1 MKINTIKNIALGLFL
16 ASVALVGCKEEI
28 DPAANAVQTESPTVT
43 FAATGAA
50 DQVVPVYADG
60 EWVADCEADWVT
72 ISPMSGNGAVD
83 VTISVTDNLASDGT
97 VDAPREALVIFRGKY
112 IERQG
117 ELTVYQKGDNYRD
130 AVEMS
135 IADAAK
141 LEDGKFAK
149 IPEAQIVAAA
159 SDGIVVKDATSLMF
173 VTYKGEVKVG
183 DKVYIA
189 GEKVT
194 NGGIASIVAGQVDVL
209 STAEVTYP
217 APVDLL
223 ANLDPSK
230 ATEIL
235 YVGVEAGLLGRNLQ
249 FETSLPV
256 SVTLLDPA
264 VGGVDLDAVNMHN
277 VKVEAYFVGLNG
289 TTVNLVVTK
298 VEDLGL
304 NDDLKAYFFD
314 DFSWM
319 KSFLDE
325 YNTTATPVG
334 DAVGTD
340 NPSAEAPNLRTA
352 GGLAGLLDEFLAR
365 GYEDL
370 NSSAKVIYPQQYYW
384 KFGKTSTA
392 SANNNGGLK
401 LPAMELEGSEL
412 INAELDFDWSPHMT
426 GSGNIDKVSVVVE
439 LEGSGFFDNGTKIS
453 DPFVHELEKGNLNW
467 HHVKVLLK
475 GVNNT
480 TRITI
485 RPLEYASVT
494 PDQQRWHL
502 DNIKVSD
509 SDIPYKDPVY
519 ANLTVSDEIVT
530 FEGTPLAPFELKIK
544 SDKDWTITKGF
555 ETDWFSLDVMEG
567 LADEE
572 ATVKVL
578 CQPSTSITLRK
589 GTITIASADTRK
601 TIYVVQ
607 SAAGGELEPLI
618 SIIGGNSG
626 NVGFDEGSF
635 KLGVQANVTYQVEAD
650 ASWVTFEELPET
662 RAIVE
667 ASEFVVKYEA
677 NAADQPRTAR
687 IRVFNADLNIESVY
701 TLTQAAYETGIYFF
715 EDFTWVAPWADAYG
729 SEDSVADDNSSG
741 KAPNVYTQA
750 SHQEY
755 DGVGY
760 ANGGAGVEGYP
771 SFLTEFANRGYVDV
785 NAAVQALYTQKYYL
799 KIGKGSCHTGLKL
812 PAMELEGAEATDV
825 VLSFDWSAHMTGSG
839 NIDKLQIVVEL
850 EGEGVCADSQK
861 KISLPVSPNQDKGDL
876 KWQNVKFLLKGVNNA
891 TRISIRPTVLDDSD
905 GITQKRWHIDNIK
918 VAKPKA
924 TVLAAWDLSSEG
936 MASYADT
943 WGGVDPGTFRKDAGD
958 GGLYIAANAGGSGKL
973 TYVQIDKNE
982 IDVNGKARNVCGSTG
997 EPYVEGQWPG
1007 DSWNFTADHSIP
1019 AGSIVAA
1026 SFYSRTSG
1034 TGMKYWLVEYLD
1046 GDTWKPAMPTVTE
1059 EIEGQ
1064 TITYNVNH
1072 NNTKEFHIQFAVTTT
1087 VDMSQFHI
1095 RETCLVNTQASGKGP
1110 LEAPNGGTIRIKGAE
1125 MSPVIVMY

>member
-230 ATEIL
+230 ATDIL

-256 SVTLLDPA
+256 AVTLLDPA

-277 VKVEAYFVGLNG
+277 VKLEAYFVGLNG

-319 KSFLDE
+319 KPFLDE

-701 TLTQAAYETGIYFF
+701 TLTQAAYESGVYFMDTF
-715 EDFTWVAPWADAYG
+715 DWISDLAVAAGAGDSMGNDKDDNAKNAYTAVEGFADALAAQGY
-729 SEDSVADDNSSG
+729 EDLLPGTNTIYLQT
-741 KAPNVYTQA
+741 N
-750 SHQEY
+750 
-755 DGVGY
+755 
-760 ANGGAGVEGYP
+760 
-771 SFLTEFANRGYVDV
+771 
-785 NAAVQALYTQKYYL
+785 YL
-799 KIGKGSCHTGLKL
+799 KFSKTSNTNGIKL
-812 PAMELEGAEATDV
+812 PAIMYGETTDV
-825 VLSFDWSAHMTGSG
+825 VLSFDWGVHVGGGGA
-839 NIDKLQIVVEL
+839 DAVEIVVEL
-850 EGEGVCADSQK
+850 EGNGTVVAEPIPHTAGNWEWQTQKYYLSGVDD
-861 KISLPVSPNQDKGDL
+861 N
-876 KWQNVKFLLKGVNNA
+876 
-891 TRISIRPTVLDDSD
+891 TRIIIKPSAYTGEVDA
-905 GITQKRWHIDNIK
+905 TKTYYRWYIDNIK

-936 MASYADT
+936 MASYVDT

-1110 LEAPNGGTIRIKGAE
+1110 LEAPNGGTVRIKGAE

>member
-16 ASVALVGCKEEI
+16 ASAALVGCKEEI

-256 SVTLLDPA
+256 AVTLLDPA

-319 KSFLDE
+319 KPFLDE

-340 NPSAEAPNLRTA
+340 NPSAEAPNLRTS

-701 TLTQAAYETGIYFF
+701 TLTQAAYESGVYFMDTF
-715 EDFTWVAPWADAYG
+715 DWISDLAVAAGAGDSMGNDKDDNAKNAYTAVEGFADALAAQGY
-729 SEDSVADDNSSG
+729 EDLLPGTNTIYLQT
-741 KAPNVYTQA
+741 N
-750 SHQEY
+750 
-755 DGVGY
+755 
-760 ANGGAGVEGYP
+760 
-771 SFLTEFANRGYVDV
+771 
-785 NAAVQALYTQKYYL
+785 YL
-799 KIGKGSCHTGLKL
+799 KFSKTSNTNGIKL
-812 PAMELEGAEATDV
+812 PAIMYGETTDV
-825 VLSFDWSAHMTGSG
+825 VLSFDWGVHVGGGGA
-839 NIDKLQIVVEL
+839 DAVEIVVEL
-850 EGEGVCADSQK
+850 EGNGTVVAEPIPHTAGNWEWQTQKYYLSGVDD
-861 KISLPVSPNQDKGDL
+861 N
-876 KWQNVKFLLKGVNNA
+876 
-891 TRISIRPTVLDDSD
+891 TRIIIKPSAYTGEVDA
-905 GITQKRWHIDNIK
+905 TKTYYRWYIDNIK

-936 MASYADT
+936 MASYVDT

-1110 LEAPNGGTIRIKGAE
+1110 LEAPNGGTVRIKGAE

>member
-16 ASVALVGCKEEI
+16 ASAALVGCKEEI
-28 DPAANAVQTESPTVT
+28 DPAANAVQTESPSVT

-50 DQVVPVYADG
+50 EQVVPVYADG

-83 VTISVTDNLASDGT
+83 VTVSVTDNLASDGT

-117 ELTVYQKGDNYRD
+117 ELIVYQKGDNYRD

-217 APVDLL
+217 SPVDLI

-235 YVGVEAGLLGRNLQ
+235 YVSVEAGLLGRNLQ

-277 VKVEAYFVGLNG
+277 VKLEAYFVGLNG

-319 KSFLDE
+319 KPFLDE

-401 LPAMELEGSEL
+401 LPAMELEGSGL

-701 TLTQAAYETGIYFF
+701 TLTQAAYESGVYFMDTF
-715 EDFTWVAPWADAYG
+715 DWISDLAVAAGAG
-729 SEDSVADDNSSG
+729 DSMGNDKDDNAKNAYTAVDGFADLLASQGYEDLFPSSETIYLQT
-741 KAPNVYTQA
+741 N
-750 SHQEY
+750 
-755 DGVGY
+755 
-760 ANGGAGVEGYP
+760 
-771 SFLTEFANRGYVDV
+771 
-785 NAAVQALYTQKYYL
+785 YL
-799 KIGKGSCHTGLKL
+799 KFSKGKNTNGIRL
-812 PAMELEGAEATDV
+812 PSINFDGATEV
-825 VLSFDWSAHMTGSG
+825 VLSFDWGVHVGSG
-839 NIDKLQIVVEL
+839 GPDQVELVVEL
-850 EGEGVCADSQK
+850 EGNGQVNRTSTVHTAGNWEWQSEKFFLTGVDETTR
-861 KISLPVSPNQDKGDL
+861 IVL
-876 KWQNVKFLLKGVNNA
+876 KPSTFTGVVDAGYYRWYLDNVKVTK
-891 TRISIRPTVLDDSD
+891 
-905 GITQKRWHIDNIK
+905 
-918 VAKPKA
+918 AKA
-924 TVLAAWDLSSEG
+924 NVLAAWDLSSEG

-1110 LEAPNGGTIRIKGAE
+1110 LEAPNGGTVRIKGAE

>member
-319 KSFLDE
+319 KPFLDE

-370 NSSAKVIYPQQYYW
+370 NQSAKVIYPQQYYW
-384 KFGKTSTA
+384 KFGKTD
-392 SANNNGGLK
+392 NHGGIK

-439 LEGSGFFDNGTKIS
+439 LEGSGFFENGTKIS

-480 TRITI
+480 TRIMI
-485 RPLEYASVT
+485 RPLEFASAT

-626 NVGFDEGSF
+626 NVGFDAGSF
-635 KLGVQANVTYQVEAD
+635 KLGVQANVAYQVEAD

-662 RAIVE
+662 KAIVE

-677 NAADQPRTAR
+677 NAVEQPRTAR

-701 TLTQAAYETGIYFF
+701 TLTQAAFETGIYFMDTF
-715 EDFTWVAPWADAYG
+715 DWISDLAVAAGAGDSMGNDKDDNAKNAYTAVEGFADALAAQGY
-729 SEDSVADDNSSG
+729 EDLLPGTNTIYLQT
-741 KAPNVYTQA
+741 N
-750 SHQEY
+750 
-755 DGVGY
+755 
-760 ANGGAGVEGYP
+760 
-771 SFLTEFANRGYVDV
+771 
-785 NAAVQALYTQKYYL
+785 YL
-799 KIGKGSCHTGLKL
+799 KFSKTSNTNGIKL
-812 PAMELEGAEATDV
+812 PAIMYGETTDV
-825 VLSFDWSAHMTGSG
+825 VLSFDWGVHVGGGGA
-839 NIDKLQIVVEL
+839 DAVEIVVEL
-850 EGEGVCADSQK
+850 EGNGTVVAEPIPHTAGNWEWQTQKYYLSGVDD
-861 KISLPVSPNQDKGDL
+861 N
-876 KWQNVKFLLKGVNNA
+876 
-891 TRISIRPTVLDDSD
+891 TRIIIKPSAYTGEVDA
-905 GITQKRWHIDNIK
+905 TKTYYRWYIDNIK

-1110 LEAPNGGTIRIKGAE
+1110 LEAPNGGTVRIKGAE

>member
-16 ASVALVGCKEEI
+16 ASAALVGCKEEI
-28 DPAANAVQTESPTVT
+28 DPAANAVQTESPSVT

-50 DQVVPVYADG
+50 EQVVPVYADG

-83 VTISVTDNLASDGT
+83 VTVSVTDNLASDGT

-117 ELTVYQKGDNYRD
+117 ELIVYQKGDNYRD

-256 SVTLLDPA
+256 AVTLLDPA

-277 VKVEAYFVGLNG
+277 VKLEAYFVGLNG

-319 KSFLDE
+319 KPFLDE

-701 TLTQAAYETGIYFF
+701 TLTQAAYESGVYFMDTF
-715 EDFTWVAPWADAYG
+715 DWISDLAVAAGAG
-729 SEDSVADDNSSG
+729 DSMGNDKDDNAKNAYTAVDGFADLLASQGYEDLFPSSETIYLQT
-741 KAPNVYTQA
+741 N
-750 SHQEY
+750 
-755 DGVGY
+755 
-760 ANGGAGVEGYP
+760 
-771 SFLTEFANRGYVDV
+771 
-785 NAAVQALYTQKYYL
+785 YL
-799 KIGKGSCHTGLKL
+799 KFSKGKNTNGIRFPSINFD
-812 PAMELEGAEATDV
+812 GATEV
-825 VLSFDWSAHMTGSG
+825 VLSFDWGVHVGSG
-839 NIDKLQIVVEL
+839 GPDQVELVVEL
-850 EGEGVCADSQK
+850 EGNGQVNRTSTVHTAGNWEWQSEKFFLTGVDETTR
-861 KISLPVSPNQDKGDL
+861 IVL
-876 KWQNVKFLLKGVNNA
+876 KPSTFTGVVDAGYYRWYLDNVKVTK
-891 TRISIRPTVLDDSD
+891 
-905 GITQKRWHIDNIK
+905 
-918 VAKPKA
+918 AKA
-924 TVLAAWDLSSEG
+924 NVLAAWDLSSEG
-936 MASYADT
+936 MKVYADT
-943 WGGVDPGTFRKDAGD
+943 WGGIDPGTYDKNAGD
-958 GGLYIAANAGGSGKL
+958 GGKYIAANAGGQGML

-982 IDVNGKARNVCGSTG
+982 VDINGKARRICGGTG
-997 EPYVEGQWPG
+997 EPYVEGQWVG
-1007 DSWNFTADHSIP
+1007 DSWNLTAETAVP
-1019 AGSIVAA
+1019 AGSLVG
-1026 SFYSRTSG
+1026 RT
-1034 TGMKYWLVEYLD
+1034 L
-1046 GDTWKPAMPTVTE
+1046 
-1059 EIEGQ
+1059 
-1064 TITYNVNH
+1064 
-1072 NNTKEFHIQFAVTTT
+1072 
-1087 VDMSQFHI
+1087 
-1095 RETCLVNTQASGKGP
+1095 
-1110 LEAPNGGTIRIKGAE
+1110 
-1125 MSPVIVMY
+1125 

>member
-16 ASVALVGCKEEI
+16 ASAALVGCKEEI
-28 DPAANAVQTESPTVT
+28 DPAANAVQTESPSVT

-50 DQVVPVYADG
+50 EQVVPVYADG

-83 VTISVTDNLASDGT
+83 VTVSVTDNLASDGT

-319 KSFLDE
+319 KPFLDE

-701 TLTQAAYETGIYFF
+701 TLTQAAFETGVYFQDNF
-715 EDFTWVAPWADAYG
+715 DWVSDLAVAAGAGDSMGNDKADTAPNAYTALDGFADALAAQGYEDLLPGTNTIYLQTNYLKFSKTSYTNGIKLPAIAYG
-729 SEDSVADDNSSG
+729 ETTDVILSFDW
-741 KAPNVYTQA
+741 
-750 SHQEY
+750 
-755 DGVGY
+755 GVHVGG
-760 ANGGAGVEGYP
+760 GGADEVELVVELEGNG
-771 SFLTEFANRGYVDV
+771 SV
-785 NAAVQALYTQKYYL
+785 NAVPVPHTAGNWEWQTQKYYL
-799 KIGKGSCHTGLKL
+799 
-812 PAMELEGAEATDV
+812 
-825 VLSFDWSAHMTGSG
+825 SG
-839 NIDKLQIVVEL
+839 VDDN
-850 EGEGVCADSQK
+850 
-861 KISLPVSPNQDKGDL
+861 
-876 KWQNVKFLLKGVNNA
+876 
-891 TRISIRPTVLDDSD
+891 TRIIIKPSTYTGEVDA
-905 GITQKRWHIDNIK
+905 TKTYYRWYIDNIK

-936 MASYADT
+936 MASYVDT

-1110 LEAPNGGTIRIKGAE
+1110 LEAPNGGTVRIKGAE

>member
-16 ASVALVGCKEEI
+16 ASAALVGCKEEI
-28 DPAANAVQTESPTVT
+28 DPAANAVATESPSVT
-43 FAATGAA
+43 FAATNAPE
-50 DQVVPVYADG
+50 QVVPVYADG

-83 VTISVTDNLASDGT
+83 VTVSVTDNLASDGT

-319 KSFLDE
+319 KPFLDE

-340 NPSAEAPNLRTA
+340 NPSAEAPNLRTT

-370 NSSAKVIYPQQYYW
+370 NQSAKVIYPQQYYW
-384 KFGKTSTA
+384 KFGKTD
-392 SANNNGGLK
+392 NHGGIK

-439 LEGSGFFDNGTKIS
+439 LEGSGFFENGTKIS

-480 TRITI
+480 TRIMI
-485 RPLEYASVT
+485 RPLEFASAT

-626 NVGFDEGSF
+626 NVGFDAGSF
-635 KLGVQANVTYQVEAD
+635 KLGVQANVAYQVEAD

-677 NAADQPRTAR
+677 NAVEQPRTAR

-701 TLTQAAYETGIYFF
+701 TLTQAAFETGVYFMDTF
-715 EDFTWVAPWADAYG
+715 DWISDLAVAAGAGDSMGNDKDDNAKNAYTAVEGFADALAAQGY
-729 SEDSVADDNSSG
+729 EDLLPGTNTIYLQT
-741 KAPNVYTQA
+741 N
-750 SHQEY
+750 
-755 DGVGY
+755 
-760 ANGGAGVEGYP
+760 
-771 SFLTEFANRGYVDV
+771 
-785 NAAVQALYTQKYYL
+785 YL
-799 KIGKGSCHTGLKL
+799 KFSKTSNTNGIKL
-812 PAMELEGAEATDV
+812 PAIMYGETTDV
-825 VLSFDWSAHMTGSG
+825 VLSFDWGVHVGGGGA
-839 NIDKLQIVVEL
+839 DAVEIVVEL
-850 EGEGVCADSQK
+850 EGNGTVVAEPIPHTAGNWEWQTQKYYLSGVDD
-861 KISLPVSPNQDKGDL
+861 N
-876 KWQNVKFLLKGVNNA
+876 
-891 TRISIRPTVLDDSD
+891 TRIIIKPSAYTGEVDA
-905 GITQKRWHIDNIK
+905 TKTYYRWYLDNIK

-924 TVLAAWDLSSEG
+924 TVLAAWDLSKEG
-936 MASYADT
+936 MASYTDT
-943 WGGVDPGTFRKDAGD
+943 WGGLDPGTFRKDAGD